1 MGVILGDEDI
11 RMNEDDDDMFEVGF
25 DDDSEDESKDKNML
39 QTKTGKNVMKSSS
52 NLHGSNLQ
60 SAEFEFLKQ
69 ISSDDEDDS
78 APSSQ
83 LNSLALGDSNSRLP
97 TQMPTMGPTL
107 QPTNNFESLGGFHEP
122 NLSLEET
129 GGNAA
134 DVRTR
139 MILNIPLY

>member
-1 MGVILGDEDI
+1 
-11 RMNEDDDDMFEVGF
+11 MNDDDELFEAGF
-25 DDDSEDESKDKNML
+25 ADEYDEETTDKRML
-39 QTKTGKNVMKSSS
+39 ENKSGKNVMKSSS
-52 NLHGSNLQ
+52 NVGPNIQ
-60 SAEFEFLKQ
+60 SAEYEFLKQ

-83 LNSLALGDSNSRLP
+83 LHSLALGDSNSRLP

-129 GGNAA
+129 CCNAT
-134 DVRTR
+134 DVKS
-139 MILNIPLY
+139 